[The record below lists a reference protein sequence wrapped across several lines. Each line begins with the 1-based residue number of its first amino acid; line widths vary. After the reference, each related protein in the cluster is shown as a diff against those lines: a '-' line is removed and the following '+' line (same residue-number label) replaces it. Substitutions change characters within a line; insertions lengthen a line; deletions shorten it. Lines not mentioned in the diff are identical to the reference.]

1 MGHNKLG
8 SAGLCRFCFL
18 ENGQEL
24 LHVLTIDLVNIVAV
38 GSETLGRVLAL
49 AHLSHRVE
57 GHEIGI
63 IDQDQII
70 QLVMT
75 GESGRFGSNPLL
87 QTAVASDAD
96 DLMIKNGMA
105 RRIEAR
111 FRHFSGYRH
120 ADRIPDSL
128 TERSCGGLNARGLPE
143 LGMAWCF
150 AMQLAEVAN
159 II

>member
-8 SAGLCRFCFL
+8 PAGLCRFCFL

-24 LHVLTIDLVNIVAV
+24 LHVLTIDLVNIVAIS
-38 GSETLGRVLAL
+38 SETLGRVLAL
-49 AHLSHRVE
+49 AHLSHRVQR
-57 GHEIGI
+57 HQIGI

-70 QLVMT
+70 QLIMT
-75 GESGRFGSNPLL
+75 GESGRFGSNPFL
-87 QTAVASDAD
+87 QTAIAGETD

-105 RRIEAR
+105 RRIETR

-120 ADRIPDSL
+120 SDGISDSL
-128 TERSCGGLNARGLPE
+128 TERARGRLNARGLPK
-143 LGMAWCF
+143 LGMAWCL
-150 AMQLAEVAN
+150 AMQLPEVAN